1 MRTALLVIIIGI
13 VIMAVMGNAQAAG
26 INAVNVDGEI
36 YQFSITET
44 FSEPIRW
51 SFGDGVTSTEVSPV
65 HEFNNGLYDV
75 MAEDGDGR
83 VWHYQID
90 TRLVVV
96 DADNATITAGGN
108 VMHGGVLLAGGI
120 GMCWLVG
127 TNQHFVGNAMGR
139 WKGLLILAYVIM
151 IVVGGVLVLQ
161 ALYLGGI

>member
-65 HEFNNGLYDV
+65 HEFGNGLYDV
-75 MAEDGDGR
+75 MAGFG
-83 VWHYQID
+83 
-90 TRLVVV
+90 TMRLTP
-96 DADNATITAGGN
+96 DWLSWMPI
-108 VMHGGVLLAGGI
+108 MQPSRLAG
-120 GMCWLVG
+120 M
-127 TNQHFVGNAMGR
+127 
-139 WKGLLILAYVIM
+139 
-151 IVVGGVLVLQ
+151 
-161 ALYLGGI
+161 